1 MKAETNHLLVISTQ
15 EELISEIREGLSLD
29 FKVHSAHSLHT
40 GFPAALKLLPD
51 VILIDQTSLP
61 AENFKNLANFK
72 STHFL
77 QKSLLFLYTDSSE
90 KQKLENSYGHLVDN
104 IFNNSLST
112 ACLCDEVLKQVSSGK
127 TLSNYWKDA
136 FLGLFNIMDKPVV
149 LLEQENIIA
158 MNDAFKYSFKIQKA
172 EGLKL
177 TDLVNP
183 DNKIKVKINLRTF
196 ARGKYMQASTRTTL
210 RLKNDKI
217 RNAKISFSKLDKM
230 IQGQYI
236 MIIDFA
242 GEEVKEVVADS
253 PSSAV
258 PLEDCTQIPRFS
270 FTKREKEI
278 IELLCKGY
286 KTKEISKA
294 LFISPKTIE
303 KHRANIV
310 KRTNSETI
318 LESIIYAINHSLI
331 DLRGGLTKA

>member
-1 MKAETNHLLVISTQ
+1 MNTERNHLLIISNQ
-15 EELISEIREGLSLD
+15 EGMIAEIKEGLNLN
-29 FKVHSAHSLHT
+29 FMVHSVNSLHA

-51 VILIDQTSLP
+51 VILVDHTSLP
-61 AENFKNLANFK
+61 SKNLKNLSNFK

-77 QKSLLFLYTDSSE
+77 KKSLLLLFADSSE
-90 KQKLENSYGHLVDN
+90 KLRLENSYAHLVDK
-104 IFNNSLST
+104 IIYNSIST
-112 ACLCDEVLKQVSSGK
+112 SCLCNELLEQVSGGQ

-149 LLEQENIIA
+149 LLEQENVIA
-158 MNDAFKYSFKIQKA
+158 MNDAFKYSFKIHKSD
-172 EGLKL
+172 GLKL

-183 DNKIKVKINLRTF
+183 DNKIKVKMNLRTF
-196 ARGKYMQASTRTTL
+196 AKGKHMQASTRTSL
-210 RLKNDKI
+210 KMKNDKV

-230 IQGQYI
+230 IKGQYI
-236 MIIDFA
+236 MMIDFCE
-242 GEEVKEVVADS
+242 GEVMPEEAASFSSGSTEDS
-253 PSSAV
+253 SK
-258 PLEDCTQIPRFS
+258 IPQFC

-318 LESIIYAINHSLI
+318 LESIIYAINHKLI
-331 DLRGGLTKA
+331 DTRVA